1 MAESALRRPP
11 QVSAADWLKTLPP
24 AARWV
29 LHGDAQARAR
39 AAPVWGVGFS
49 ETACRATRSGARA
62 TLWLGPD
69 EYLLLD
75 LAAREESSLA
85 TAAAIEEALRDT
97 PHALVDVSHR
107 QFALEVSGPLAEVIL
122 RGACPLD
129 LAHKPI
135 SDRHVHA
142 HAAGEGRHNACGAH
156 AKMRSTWRSGARSR
170 AMSADCCTEIA
181 REFSPASDRA
191 DTRFA
196 ALRLLSSRDTSM
208 TQEQSQAQFA
218 GGLRRST
225 VALLK
230 TGRAATAERQLR
242 AIQAAAPG
250 EVKQPASAG

>member
-85 TAAAIEEALRDT
+85 TGAAIEEALRDT

-129 LAHKPI
+129 LDISQFPI
-135 SDRHVHA
+135 GMCTRTLL
-142 HAAGEGRHNACGAH
+142 
-156 AKMRSTWRSGARSR
+156 AKADITLWRIREDAFHLEVWRSFAGYVGGLL
-170 AMSADCCTEIA
+170 TEIA
-181 REFSPASDRA
+181 REFY
-191 DTRFA
+191 
-196 ALRLLSSRDTSM
+196 
-208 TQEQSQAQFA
+208 
-218 GGLRRST
+218 
-225 VALLK
+225 
-230 TGRAATAERQLR
+230 
-242 AIQAAAPG
+242 PG
-250 EVKQPASAG
+250 V